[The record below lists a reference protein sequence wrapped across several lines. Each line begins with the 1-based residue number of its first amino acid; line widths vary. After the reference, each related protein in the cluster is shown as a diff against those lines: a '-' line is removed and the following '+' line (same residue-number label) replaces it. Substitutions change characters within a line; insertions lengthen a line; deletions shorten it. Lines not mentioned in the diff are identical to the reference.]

1 MNSLGQSGVDKPEGS
16 SSLSRMRTETSESRR
31 IQKAEL
37 KLGAKI
43 IPFFTFWYTGLLLPI
58 RGTYDGKEEKQLEPE
73 QK

>member
-16 SSLSRMRTETSESRR
+16 SSLSRMRTETFESRR

-43 IPFFTFWYTGLLLPI
+43 IPFFTYLVYWI
-58 RGTYDGKEEKQLEPE
+58 IIARKRDI
-73 QK
+73 